1 LASGNKA
8 MKIII
13 IGAGQVGGTLA
24 ENLVGEK
31 NEITIIDQDM
41 DTLRNLQDRL
51 DLQVVCGVGSHPDV
65 LKKAGAADA
74 DMLIAVTNSDE
85 SNMMACQVAFS
96 LFKTPTKIARVR
108 SEQYIIYQEHLFK
121 HNDIPVDHL
130 IAPEQL
136 VTKAIKRLIDYPGAL
151 QVVEF
156 AEGKASL
163 VAVKAYYGGLLVGHA
178 LSALKEHMP
187 NVDTR
192 VAAIY
197 RRGKPIRPLGS
208 TVIEADD
215 EVFFIADTKHIRA
228 VMSEL
233 QKLESSYKRI
243 MIAGG
248 GLIGA
253 GLAKRLENKHNVKLI
268 EYSAERA
275 KELST
280 MLGKTIVFHGDAS
293 DSSLLSEENVE
304 QVDAFIAVTND
315 DEANIMSAM
324 LAKRMGA
331 AKAMVLI
338 QRSAYVDLVQGG
350 EIDIAFS
357 PQQATISALLTHVR
371 RGDIVNV
378 YSLRRGAAEAIEAIA
393 HGDESTSKVVG
404 KQIQEI
410 RLPPGTTIGAIVRE
424 DEVIIAHSDTVI
436 KANDHVILFL
446 VDKKFIWDVEKLFQP
461 SALFFG

>member
-1 LASGNKA
+1 

-13 IGAGQVGGTLA
+13 LGAGQVGGTLA

-31 NEITIIDQDM
+31 NEITVIDSNQV
-41 DTLRNLQDRL
+41 TLRVLQDRL
-51 DLQVVCGVGSHPDV
+51 DLQVIHGIASHPDV
-65 LKKAGAADA
+65 LLKAGAEDA

-85 SNMMACQVAFS
+85 TNMLACQVASS

-108 SEQYIIYQEHLFK
+108 SEQYLLYGEKLFK
-121 HNDIPVDHL
+121 QQAIPVDHI

-136 VTKAIKRLIDYPGAL
+136 VTQSIKRLIDYPGAL

-156 AEGKASL
+156 ADGKASL

-187 NVDTR
+187 NVETR

-197 RRGKPIRPLGS
+197 RRGRPIRPLGS

-215 EVFFIADTKHIRA
+215 EVFFIAATKHIRA

-233 QKLESSYKRI
+233 QKLENSYRRI

-253 GLAKRLENKHNVKLI
+253 GLAKMLEHKHNVKLI
-268 EYSAERA
+268 EYSQERA
-275 KELST
+275 NYLSSH
-280 MLGKTIVFHGDAS
+280 LNKTIVFCGDAS
-293 DSSLLSEENVE
+293 DAELLSEENVE
-304 QVDAFIAVTND
+304 AIDAFIAVTND

-331 AKAMVLI
+331 QKAMVLI
-338 QRSAYVDLVQGG
+338 QRGAYVDLVQGG

-357 PQQATISALLTHVR
+357 PQQATISALLTHIR

-393 HGDESTSKVVG
+393 HGDKNTSKVVG
-404 KQIQEI
+404 RQIGEI
-410 RLPPGTTIGAIVRE
+410 KMPPGTTIGAIVRE
-424 DEVIIAHSDTVI
+424 DQVIIAHSDTVI
-436 KANDHVILFL
+436 EANDHVILFL
-446 VDKKFIWDVEKLFQP
+446 VDKKFISDVEKLFQP
-461 SALFFG
+461 SAFFFG